1 LQLCFDSQNIIFT
14 SNSAPGLQ
22 AAEKD
27 LKNQQTSVAL
37 SNALKNRP
45 QIDQLV
51 KEGILKSALLPPCI
65 RAGERLDLI
74 DDVIQVMKMN
84 LQFYRDGLGF
94 QFLSENE
101 YYDEWTTIARCSKST

>member
-1 LQLCFDSQNIIFT
+1 L
-14 SNSAPGLQ
+14 
-22 AAEKD
+22 
-27 LKNQQTSVAL
+27 SVAL
-37 SNALKNRP
+37 SNALKNQP

-51 KEGILKSALLPPCI
+51 KDGFSKVRCCR

-101 YYDEWTTIARCSKST
+101 CCDEWTTIARCSKST